1 MTETII
7 ELKNLSI
14 GYGNK
19 SVLQDVNAKINKGE
33 IVGIIGCNGA
43 GKSTLLKTIRGLLP
57 KQSGEILYFGR
68 KLESFSEKELARE
81 VAYLQQN
88 VEVGFGYTGKDIVL
102 AGRYPYMKWWKGES
116 ISDEE
121 LALKCME
128 YTGTKELAERPVNEV
143 SGGQK
148 QRILLAKVL
157 AQQTPILFL
166 DEPTSGLDPSNS
178 QVMKN
183 IILDLKNKGVT
194 IILTTH
200 NMHDATELCDRVA
213 FIVDGNIKAMDTPHN
228 LIMSRR
234 YNEVTYSYLE
244 NQKELNTTIALD
256 KISTDKKLQS
266 LIQANALLSIHS
278 NEPTLE
284 NIFSEITG
292 RKFL

>member
-102 AGRYPYMKWWKGES
+102 AGRYPYMKWWKGKS

-166 DEPTSGLDPSNS
+166 DEPTTGLDMVYQEEIFRFS
-178 QVMKN
+178 QALAEMGKTILMVVHELNLAAKYCSR
-183 IILDLKNKGVT
+183 IILLGEGTVIADGRPDNVFTEKILSKAYNAPVRVIRSHNT
-194 IILTTH
+194 NEIIEISTKED
-200 NMHDATELCDRVA
+200 NGRCQRD
-213 FIVDGNIKAMDTPHN
+213 
-228 LIMSRR
+228 
-234 YNEVTYSYLE
+234 
-244 NQKELNTTIALD
+244 KELLE
-256 KISTDKKLQS
+256 
-266 LIQANALLSIHS
+266 LICCKGSIC
-278 NEPTLE
+278 
-284 NIFSEITG
+284 
-292 RKFL
+292 

>member
-148 QRILLAKVL
+148 QRILLAKAL

-166 DEPTSGLDPSNS
+166 DEPTTGLDMVYQEEIFRFS
-178 QVMKN
+178 QALAEMGKTILMVVHELNLAAKYCSR
-183 IILDLKNKGVT
+183 IILLGEGTVIADGRPDNVFTEKILSKAYNAPVRVIRSHNT
-194 IILTTH
+194 NEIIEISTKED
-200 NMHDATELCDRVA
+200 NGRCQRD
-213 FIVDGNIKAMDTPHN
+213 
-228 LIMSRR
+228 
-234 YNEVTYSYLE
+234 
-244 NQKELNTTIALD
+244 KELLE
-256 KISTDKKLQS
+256 
-266 LIQANALLSIHS
+266 LICCKGSIC
-278 NEPTLE
+278 
-284 NIFSEITG
+284 
-292 RKFL
+292 

>member
-157 AQQTPILFL
+157 AQQTPVLFL
-166 DEPTSGLDPSNS
+166 DELTTGLDMVYQEEIFRFSKALAEMGKTILMVVHELNLAAKYCS
-178 QVMKN
+178 R
-183 IILDLKNKGVT
+183 IILLGEGTVIADGRPDNVFTEKILSKAYNAPVRVIRSHNT
-194 IILTTH
+194 NEIIEISTKED
-200 NMHDATELCDRVA
+200 NGRCQRD
-213 FIVDGNIKAMDTPHN
+213 
-228 LIMSRR
+228 
-234 YNEVTYSYLE
+234 
-244 NQKELNTTIALD
+244 KELLE
-256 KISTDKKLQS
+256 
-266 LIQANALLSIHS
+266 LICCKGSIC
-278 NEPTLE
+278 
-284 NIFSEITG
+284 
-292 RKFL
+292 

>member
-166 DEPTSGLDPSNS
+166 DEPTTGLDMVYQEEIFRFSKALAKMGKTLLMVVHELNLAAKYCS
-178 QVMKN
+178 R
-183 IILDLKNKGVT
+183 IILLGEGTVIADGRPDNVFTEKILSKAYNAPVRVIRSHNT
-194 IILTTH
+194 NEIIEISTKED
-200 NMHDATELCDRVA
+200 NGRCQRD
-213 FIVDGNIKAMDTPHN
+213 
-228 LIMSRR
+228 
-234 YNEVTYSYLE
+234 
-244 NQKELNTTIALD
+244 KELLE
-256 KISTDKKLQS
+256 
-266 LIQANALLSIHS
+266 LICCKGSIC
-278 NEPTLE
+278 
-284 NIFSEITG
+284 
-292 RKFL
+292 

>member
-128 YTGTKELAERPVNEV
+128 YTGTKELAERPVNVV

-166 DEPTSGLDPSNS
+166 DEPTTGLDMVYQEEIFRFSKALAKMGKTILMVVHELNLAAKYCS
-178 QVMKN
+178 R
-183 IILDLKNKGVT
+183 IILLGEGTVIADGRPDNVFTEKILSKAYNAPVRVIRSHNT
-194 IILTTH
+194 NEIIEISTKED
-200 NMHDATELCDRVA
+200 NGRCQRD
-213 FIVDGNIKAMDTPHN
+213 
-228 LIMSRR
+228 
-234 YNEVTYSYLE
+234 
-244 NQKELNTTIALD
+244 KELLE
-256 KISTDKKLQS
+256 
-266 LIQANALLSIHS
+266 LICCKGSIC
-278 NEPTLE
+278 
-284 NIFSEITG
+284 
-292 RKFL
+292 

>member
-68 KLESFSEKELARE
+68 KVESFSEKELARE

-157 AQQTPILFL
+157 PQKTPILFL
-166 DEPTSGLDPSNS
+166 DEPTTGLDMVYQEEIFRFSKALAEMGKTILMVVHELNLAAKYCS
-178 QVMKN
+178 R
-183 IILDLKNKGVT
+183 IILLGEGTVIADGRPDNVFTEKILSKAYNAPVRVIRSHNT
-194 IILTTH
+194 NEIIEISTKED
-200 NMHDATELCDRVA
+200 NGRCQRD
-213 FIVDGNIKAMDTPHN
+213 
-228 LIMSRR
+228 
-234 YNEVTYSYLE
+234 
-244 NQKELNTTIALD
+244 KELLE
-256 KISTDKKLQS
+256 
-266 LIQANALLSIHS
+266 LICCKGSIC
-278 NEPTLE
+278 
-284 NIFSEITG
+284 
-292 RKFL
+292 

>member
-166 DEPTSGLDPSNS
+166 DEPTTGLDMVYQEEIFRFS
-178 QVMKN
+178 QALAEMGKTILMVVHELNLAAKYCSR
-183 IILDLKNKGVT
+183 IILLGEGTVIADGRPDNVFTEKILSKAYNAPVRVIRSHNT
-194 IILTTH
+194 NEIIEIRTKED
-200 NMHDATELCDRVA
+200 NGRCQRD
-213 FIVDGNIKAMDTPHN
+213 
-228 LIMSRR
+228 
-234 YNEVTYSYLE
+234 
-244 NQKELNTTIALD
+244 KELLE
-256 KISTDKKLQS
+256 
-266 LIQANALLSIHS
+266 LICCKGSIC
-278 NEPTLE
+278 
-284 NIFSEITG
+284 
-292 RKFL
+292 

>member
-166 DEPTSGLDPSNS
+166 DEPTTGLDMVYQEEIFRFSKALAKMGKTILMVVHELNLAAKYCS
-178 QVMKN
+178 R
-183 IILDLKNKGVT
+183 IILLGEGTVIADGRPDNVFTEKILSKTYNAPVRVIRSHNT
-194 IILTTH
+194 NEIIEISTKED
-200 NMHDATELCDRVA
+200 NGRCQRD
-213 FIVDGNIKAMDTPHN
+213 
-228 LIMSRR
+228 
-234 YNEVTYSYLE
+234 
-244 NQKELNTTIALD
+244 KELLE
-256 KISTDKKLQS
+256 
-266 LIQANALLSIHS
+266 LICCKGSIC
-278 NEPTLE
+278 
-284 NIFSEITG
+284 
-292 RKFL
+292 

>member
-166 DEPTSGLDPSNS
+166 DEPTTGLDMVYQEEIFRFSKALAEMGKTILMVVHELNLAAKYCS
-178 QVMKN
+178 R
-183 IILDLKNKGVT
+183 IILLGEGT
-194 IILTTH
+194 I
-200 NMHDATELCDRVA
+200 M
-213 FIVDGNIKAMDTPHN
+213 F
-228 LIMSRR
+228 
-234 YNEVTYSYLE
+234 
-244 NQKELNTTIALD
+244 
-256 KISTDKKLQS
+256 LQ
-266 LIQANALLSIHS
+266 
-278 NEPTLE
+278 
-284 NIFSEITG
+284 
-292 RKFL
+292 RKF

>member
-148 QRILLAKVL
+148 QRILLATVL

-166 DEPTSGLDPSNS
+166 DEPTTGLDMVYQEEIFRFSKALAKMGKTILMVVHELNLAAKYCS
-178 QVMKN
+178 R
-183 IILDLKNKGVT
+183 IILLGEGTVIADGRPDNVFTEKILSKAYNAPVRVIRSHNT
-194 IILTTH
+194 NEIIEISTKED
-200 NMHDATELCDRVA
+200 NGRCQRD
-213 FIVDGNIKAMDTPHN
+213 
-228 LIMSRR
+228 
-234 YNEVTYSYLE
+234 
-244 NQKELNTTIALD
+244 KELLE
-256 KISTDKKLQS
+256 
-266 LIQANALLSIHS
+266 LICCKGSIC
-278 NEPTLE
+278 
-284 NIFSEITG
+284 
-292 RKFL
+292 

>member
-68 KLESFSEKELARE
+68 KVESFSEKELARE

-166 DEPTSGLDPSNS
+166 DEPTTGLDMVYQEEIFRFSKALAEMGKTILMVVHELNLAAKYCS
-178 QVMKN
+178 R
-183 IILDLKNKGVT
+183 IILLGEGTVIADGRPDNVFTEKILSKAYNAPVRVIRSHNT
-194 IILTTH
+194 NEIIEIRTKED
-200 NMHDATELCDRVA
+200 NGRCQRD
-213 FIVDGNIKAMDTPHN
+213 
-228 LIMSRR
+228 
-234 YNEVTYSYLE
+234 
-244 NQKELNTTIALD
+244 KELLE
-256 KISTDKKLQS
+256 
-266 LIQANALLSIHS
+266 LICCKGSIC
-278 NEPTLE
+278 
-284 NIFSEITG
+284 
-292 RKFL
+292 

>member
-68 KLESFSEKELARE
+68 KLESFSEIELARE

-166 DEPTSGLDPSNS
+166 DEPTTGLDMVYQEEIFRFSKALAKMGKTILMVVHELNLAAKYCS
-178 QVMKN
+178 R
-183 IILDLKNKGVT
+183 IILLGEGTVIADGRPDNVFTEKILSKAYNAPVRVIRSHNT
-194 IILTTH
+194 NEIIEISTKED
-200 NMHDATELCDRVA
+200 NGRCQRD
-213 FIVDGNIKAMDTPHN
+213 
-228 LIMSRR
+228 
-234 YNEVTYSYLE
+234 
-244 NQKELNTTIALD
+244 KELLE
-256 KISTDKKLQS
+256 
-266 LIQANALLSIHS
+266 LICCKGSIC
-278 NEPTLE
+278 
-284 NIFSEITG
+284 
-292 RKFL
+292 

>member
-157 AQQTPILFL
+157 AQQTPVLFL
-166 DEPTSGLDPSNS
+166 DEPTTGLDMVYQEEIFRFS
-178 QVMKN
+178 QALAEMGKTILMVVHELNLAAKYCSR
-183 IILDLKNKGVT
+183 IILLGEGTVIADGRPDNVFTEKILSKAYNAPVRVIRSHNT
-194 IILTTH
+194 NEIIEISTKED
-200 NMHDATELCDRVA
+200 NGRCQRD
-213 FIVDGNIKAMDTPHN
+213 
-228 LIMSRR
+228 
-234 YNEVTYSYLE
+234 
-244 NQKELNTTIALD
+244 KELLE
-256 KISTDKKLQS
+256 
-266 LIQANALLSIHS
+266 LICCKGSIC
-278 NEPTLE
+278 
-284 NIFSEITG
+284 
-292 RKFL
+292 

>member
-166 DEPTSGLDPSNS
+166 DEPTTGLDMVYQEEIFRFSKALAKMGKTILMFVHELNLAAKYCS
-178 QVMKN
+178 R
-183 IILDLKNKGVT
+183 IILLGEGTVIADGRPDNVFTEKILSKAYNAPVRVIRSHNT
-194 IILTTH
+194 NEIIEISTKED
-200 NMHDATELCDRVA
+200 NGRCQRD
-213 FIVDGNIKAMDTPHN
+213 
-228 LIMSRR
+228 
-234 YNEVTYSYLE
+234 
-244 NQKELNTTIALD
+244 KELLE
-256 KISTDKKLQS
+256 
-266 LIQANALLSIHS
+266 LICCKGSIC
-278 NEPTLE
+278 
-284 NIFSEITG
+284 
-292 RKFL
+292 

>member
-166 DEPTSGLDPSNS
+166 DEPTTGLDMVYQEEIFRFS
-178 QVMKN
+178 QALAEMGKTILMVVHELNLAAKYCSR
-183 IILDLKNKGVT
+183 IILLGEGTVIADGRPDNVFTEKILSKAYNAPVRVIRSHNINE
-194 IILTTH
+194 IIEISTKED
-200 NMHDATELCDRVA
+200 NGRCQRD
-213 FIVDGNIKAMDTPHN
+213 
-228 LIMSRR
+228 
-234 YNEVTYSYLE
+234 
-244 NQKELNTTIALD
+244 KELLE
-256 KISTDKKLQS
+256 
-266 LIQANALLSIHS
+266 LICCKGSIC
-278 NEPTLE
+278 
-284 NIFSEITG
+284 
-292 RKFL
+292 

>member
-157 AQQTPILFL
+157 AQQTPVLFL
-166 DEPTSGLDPSNS
+166 EEPTTGLDMVYQEEIFRFSKALAEMGKTILMVVHELNLAAKYCS
-178 QVMKN
+178 R
-183 IILDLKNKGVT
+183 IILLGEGTVIADGRPDNVFTEKILSKAYNAPVRVIRSHNT
-194 IILTTH
+194 NEIIEISTKED
-200 NMHDATELCDRVA
+200 NGRCQRD
-213 FIVDGNIKAMDTPHN
+213 
-228 LIMSRR
+228 
-234 YNEVTYSYLE
+234 
-244 NQKELNTTIALD
+244 KELLE
-256 KISTDKKLQS
+256 
-266 LIQANALLSIHS
+266 LICCKGSIC
-278 NEPTLE
+278 
-284 NIFSEITG
+284 
-292 RKFL
+292 

>member
-68 KLESFSEKELARE
+68 KLESFSEKEIARE

-166 DEPTSGLDPSNS
+166 DEPTTGLDMVYQEEIFRFS
-178 QVMKN
+178 QALAEMGKTILMVVHELNLAAKYCSR
-183 IILDLKNKGVT
+183 IILLGEGTVIADGRPDNVFTEKILSKAYNAPVRVIRSHNT
-194 IILTTH
+194 NEIIEISTKED
-200 NMHDATELCDRVA
+200 NGRCQRD
-213 FIVDGNIKAMDTPHN
+213 
-228 LIMSRR
+228 
-234 YNEVTYSYLE
+234 
-244 NQKELNTTIALD
+244 KELLE
-256 KISTDKKLQS
+256 
-266 LIQANALLSIHS
+266 LICCKGSIC
-278 NEPTLE
+278 
-284 NIFSEITG
+284 
-292 RKFL
+292 

>member
-128 YTGTKELAERPVNEV
+128 YTGTKELAERSVNEV

-166 DEPTSGLDPSNS
+166 DEPTTGLDMVYQEEIFRFS
-178 QVMKN
+178 QALAEMGKTILMVVHELNLAAKYCSR
-183 IILDLKNKGVT
+183 IILLGEGTVIADGRPDNVFTEKILSKAYNAPVRVIRSHNT
-194 IILTTH
+194 NEIIEISTKED
-200 NMHDATELCDRVA
+200 NGRCQRD
-213 FIVDGNIKAMDTPHN
+213 
-228 LIMSRR
+228 
-234 YNEVTYSYLE
+234 
-244 NQKELNTTIALD
+244 KELLE
-256 KISTDKKLQS
+256 
-266 LIQANALLSIHS
+266 LICCKGSIC
-278 NEPTLE
+278 
-284 NIFSEITG
+284 
-292 RKFL
+292 

>member
-166 DEPTSGLDPSNS
+166 DEPTTGLDMVYQEEIFRFSKALAKMGKTILMVVHELNLAAKYCS
-178 QVMKN
+178 R
-183 IILDLKNKGVT
+183 IILRGEGTVIGDGRPDNVFTEKILSKSYNAPVRVIRSHNT
-194 IILTTH
+194 NEIIEISTKED
-200 NMHDATELCDRVA
+200 NGRCQRD
-213 FIVDGNIKAMDTPHN
+213 
-228 LIMSRR
+228 
-234 YNEVTYSYLE
+234 
-244 NQKELNTTIALD
+244 KELLE
-256 KISTDKKLQS
+256 
-266 LIQANALLSIHS
+266 LICCKGSIC
-278 NEPTLE
+278 
-284 NIFSEITG
+284 
-292 RKFL
+292 

>member
-7 ELKNLSI
+7 ELRDLSI

-19 SVLQDVNAKINKGE
+19 KVLQNINVKINKGE

-43 GKSTLLKTIRGLLP
+43 GKSTLLKTIRGLLS
-57 KQSGEILYFGR
+57 KQSGDILYFGR
-68 KLESFSEKELARE
+68 NLESFSEKELARE

-116 ISDEE
+116 LSDEE

-166 DEPTSGLDPSNS
+166 DEPTTGLDMVYQEEIFRFSKALAEMGKTILMVVHELNLAAKYCS
-178 QVMKN
+178 R
-183 IILDLKNKGVT
+183 IILLGEGSIVADGAPDNVFTEEVLSKAYNAPVRVIRSHNT
-194 IILTTH
+194 NEIIEISTKE
-200 NMHDATELCDRVA
+200 DSGRCQRDKELLELICCK
-213 FIVDGNIKAMDTPHN
+213 GNIC
-228 LIMSRR
+228 
-234 YNEVTYSYLE
+234 
-244 NQKELNTTIALD
+244 
-256 KISTDKKLQS
+256 
-266 LIQANALLSIHS
+266 
-278 NEPTLE
+278 
-284 NIFSEITG
+284 
-292 RKFL
+292 

>member
-88 VEVGFGYTGKDIVL
+88 VEVGFGYTGNDIVL

-166 DEPTSGLDPSNS
+166 DEPTTGLDMVYQEEIFRFS
-178 QVMKN
+178 QALAEMGKTILMVVHELNLAAKYCSR
-183 IILDLKNKGVT
+183 IILLGEGTVIADGRPDNVFTEKILSKAYNAPVRVIRSHNT
-194 IILTTH
+194 NEIIEISTKED
-200 NMHDATELCDRVA
+200 NGRCQRD
-213 FIVDGNIKAMDTPHN
+213 
-228 LIMSRR
+228 
-234 YNEVTYSYLE
+234 
-244 NQKELNTTIALD
+244 KELLE
-256 KISTDKKLQS
+256 
-266 LIQANALLSIHS
+266 LICCKGSIC
-278 NEPTLE
+278 
-284 NIFSEITG
+284 
-292 RKFL
+292 

>member
-166 DEPTSGLDPSNS
+166 DEPTTGLDMVYQEEIFRFSKALAKMGKTILMVVHELNLAAKYCS
-178 QVMKN
+178 R
-183 IILDLKNKGVT
+183 IILLGEGTVIAAGRPDNVFTEKILSKAYNAPVRVIRSHNT
-194 IILTTH
+194 NEIIEISTKED
-200 NMHDATELCDRVA
+200 NGRCQRD
-213 FIVDGNIKAMDTPHN
+213 
-228 LIMSRR
+228 
-234 YNEVTYSYLE
+234 
-244 NQKELNTTIALD
+244 KELLE
-256 KISTDKKLQS
+256 
-266 LIQANALLSIHS
+266 LICCKGSIC
-278 NEPTLE
+278 
-284 NIFSEITG
+284 
-292 RKFL
+292 

>member
-166 DEPTSGLDPSNS
+166 DEPTTGLDMVYQEEIFRFSKALAEMGKTILMVVHELNLAAKYCS
-178 QVMKN
+178 R
-183 IILDLKNKGVT
+183 IILLGEGTVIADGRPDNVFTENILSKAYNAPVRVIRSHNT
-194 IILTTH
+194 NEIIEISTKED
-200 NMHDATELCDRVA
+200 NGRCQRD
-213 FIVDGNIKAMDTPHN
+213 
-228 LIMSRR
+228 
-234 YNEVTYSYLE
+234 
-244 NQKELNTTIALD
+244 KELLE
-256 KISTDKKLQS
+256 
-266 LIQANALLSIHS
+266 LICCKGSIC
-278 NEPTLE
+278 
-284 NIFSEITG
+284 
-292 RKFL
+292 

>member
-88 VEVGFGYTGKDIVL
+88 GFGYTGKDIVL

-166 DEPTSGLDPSNS
+166 DEPTTGLDMVYQEEIFRFSKALAKMGKTILMVVHELNLAAKYCS
-178 QVMKN
+178 R
-183 IILDLKNKGVT
+183 IILLGEGTVIADGRPDNVFTEKILSKAYNAPVRVIRSHNT
-194 IILTTH
+194 NEIIEISTKED
-200 NMHDATELCDRVA
+200 NGRCQRD
-213 FIVDGNIKAMDTPHN
+213 
-228 LIMSRR
+228 
-234 YNEVTYSYLE
+234 
-244 NQKELNTTIALD
+244 KELLE
-256 KISTDKKLQS
+256 
-266 LIQANALLSIHS
+266 LICCKGSIC
-278 NEPTLE
+278 
-284 NIFSEITG
+284 
-292 RKFL
+292 

>member
-166 DEPTSGLDPSNS
+166 DEPTTGLDMVYQEEIFRVSKALAKMGKTILMVVHELNLAAKYCS
-178 QVMKN
+178 R
-183 IILDLKNKGVT
+183 IILLGEGTVIADGRPDNVFTEKILSKAYNAPVRVFRSDYSNE
-194 IILTTH
+194 IIEISTKED
-200 NMHDATELCDRVA
+200 NGRCQRD
-213 FIVDGNIKAMDTPHN
+213 
-228 LIMSRR
+228 
-234 YNEVTYSYLE
+234 
-244 NQKELNTTIALD
+244 KELLE
-256 KISTDKKLQS
+256 
-266 LIQANALLSIHS
+266 LICCKGSIC
-278 NEPTLE
+278 
-284 NIFSEITG
+284 
-292 RKFL
+292 